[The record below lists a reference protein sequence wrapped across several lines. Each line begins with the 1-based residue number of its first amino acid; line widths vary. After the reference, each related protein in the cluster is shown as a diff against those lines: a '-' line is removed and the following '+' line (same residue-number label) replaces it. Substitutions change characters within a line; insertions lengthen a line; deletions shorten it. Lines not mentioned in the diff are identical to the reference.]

1 MNPIKS
7 ILLLCFLV
15 LIASSA
21 SSQEHHSISSLSFK
35 LGTWKWEAQGL
46 NKPGDSN
53 VYSGEGYSNVF
64 YVNDSTSIID
74 DHRIFWEN
82 GIDYKAITYRTYDPA
97 SKKYMV
103 VWAQANSGNTTKIE
117 GHWEGEKFIE
127 LETGTDSYG
136 SWTNR
141 LELYDIKPNSHKAKL
156 VRTYESG
163 FRLTILEYSA
173 NRIGDQ
179 Q

>member
-1 MNPIKS
+1 MNSVKS

-21 SSQEHHSISSLSFK
+21 TSQEHHSISSLSFK
-35 LGTWKWEAQGL
+35 LGSWKWEAQGL

-64 YVNDSTSIID
+64 YANDSTAIID
-74 DHRIFWEN
+74 DHRISWEN
-82 GIDYKAITYRTYDPA
+82 GIDYSAITYRTYDPS
-97 SKKYMV
+97 SKKFMV
-103 VWAQANSGNTTKIE
+103 VWAQANSGNTAKIE

-127 LETGTDSYG
+127 LETGTDGYG
-136 SWTNR
+136 KWTNR

-163 FRLTILEYSA
+163 FRLTILEYNA
-173 NRIGDQ
+173 TRIGGQ
-179 Q
+179 